1 MEPDKIVTGSRQRK
15 SVDHYK
21 VEDIHVTEKLT
32 VEPVIHVLIL
42 VLLSVPSC
50 RLPSYMLL

>member
-1 MEPDKIVTGSRQRK
+1 
-15 SVDHYK
+15 
-21 VEDIHVTEKLT
+21 